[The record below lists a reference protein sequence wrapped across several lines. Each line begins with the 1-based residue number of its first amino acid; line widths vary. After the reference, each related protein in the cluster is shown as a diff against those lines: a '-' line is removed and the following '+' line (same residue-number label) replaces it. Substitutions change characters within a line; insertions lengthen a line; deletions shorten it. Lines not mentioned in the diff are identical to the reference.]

1 LVIHPEVED
10 AHIEYPV
17 FTMSEEDAMAW
28 AITTLPPASFTFRG
42 VRGLRRAGIQPTASL
57 SRF

>member
-1 LVIHPEVED
+1 MPRGKGAVKTLAELRETPKLAIED
-10 AHIEYPV
+10 LKRDLRA
-17 FTMSEEDAMAW
+17 
-28 AITTLPPASFTFRG
+28 FRG